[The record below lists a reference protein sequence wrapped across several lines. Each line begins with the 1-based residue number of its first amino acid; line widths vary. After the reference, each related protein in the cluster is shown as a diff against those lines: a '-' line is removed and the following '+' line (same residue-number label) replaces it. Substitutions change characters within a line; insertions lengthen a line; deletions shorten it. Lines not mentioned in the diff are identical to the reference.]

1 MQRVPRASPL
11 ARSGGRGGFGR
22 RRSVPAP
29 WRAGA
34 ELREERTRAP
44 GTLILTRRAP
54 SDARDKTSSTSGAAA
69 GGSATLE
76 IKHASRGRLSFHPWG
91 RRGGR
96 RQRSAI
102 LLRAAPFFLRS
113 RWSWGSSGRGRRG
126 GGAEGRPSCTKPEVS
141 DPWEEWLDFFFP
153 FSFLTLCGTGILQS
167 VCIAKRAG
175 H

>member
-11 ARSGGRGGFGR
+11 ARPGGRGGFGR

-34 ELREERTRAP
+34 ELRAERTRAP
-44 GTLILTRRAP
+44 GTLVLSRRAP
-54 SDARDKTSSTSGAAA
+54 SDARDKTSSTFGAAA

-76 IKHASRGRLSFHPWG
+76 IKHASGGRLSFHPWG

-102 LLRAAPFFLRS
+102 VLRAAPFFLEAGGL
-113 RWSWGSSGRGRRG
+113 WGAVAVG
-126 GGAEGRPSCTKPEVS
+126 GGAGAPRGGPRA
-141 DPWEEWLDFFFP
+141 
-153 FSFLTLCGTGILQS
+153 QS
-167 VCIAKRAG
+167 PK
-175 H
+175 